1 VSGHAFLDAA
11 LPQLLEEGTKLVPAV
26 DVEVDA
32 DVDAGPRARPT
43 VRDHREA
50 AHNPE
55 RYLGLAEGG
64 HDLEERVDGTRGFR
78 RGSTL

>member
-11 LPQLLEEGTKLVPAV
+11 LPQLFDPGAKLVPTF

-43 VRDHREA
+43 VRHHREA

-78 RGSTL
+78 RGSAL